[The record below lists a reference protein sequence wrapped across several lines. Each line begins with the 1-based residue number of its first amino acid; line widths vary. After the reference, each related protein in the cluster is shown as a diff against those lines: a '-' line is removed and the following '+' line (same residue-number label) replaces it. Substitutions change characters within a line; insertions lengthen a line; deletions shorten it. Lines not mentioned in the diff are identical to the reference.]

1 VIVWFLKLVG
11 ISDTLAERLGET
23 HWMWARPRVFLAG
36 VVLLAP
42 LAVFIV
48 LRHRHNLPN
57 VSPALRGMLSGC
69 RIAVLALL
77 VIVLGGPYLRLEEPV
92 TQKPVLAW
100 LTDESASMSLP
111 VGSYDGDQLAALAVA
126 AGMAEKPPDNGPAKV
141 DADVRRE
148 LVNVTRAQFAAR
160 VVDRHRAAVLV
171 PLADQFDLRAYRF
184 ARRLQPDTTLA
195 PHDPKPEDS
204 PPAGDL
210 ADTALGDA
218 LDEVIALAAGRRLAG
233 IVLLSD
239 GRTTTGSDPIQVMKR
254 QQAVTTEKRVPPVW
268 AIPVGSPEPPVDIAL
283 LDVLAPAQLAV
294 GDTAV
299 VVATITSHGFDDR
312 RIKVTLL
319 EGDKALDETEA
330 ALRAGERQ
338 QLQLDFEAKEPGMRL
353 LTVQVA
359 PQGEEQVQDNN
370 RSGLA
375 INVDE
380 QRWRVL
386 YIEGYPSWDFRFL
399 DHSLRRDHGL
409 EVSVVMEAGLSVDP
423 EKDEDLAAVAKLPQD
438 AAGFAQYNVVM
449 LGDVSPALL
458 TPSRQHSLA
467 RAVEEEGLGL
477 IVRAGPQ
484 AMPHA
489 YVGGPLSTLL
499 PIKIERGDGT
509 VEGNPPGVE
518 APAFSPFLMAVT
530 AAGSR
535 HPAFR
540 LYDSATRNRS
550 VWSRMPSFFWAAAAA
565 EESAGA
571 TVLAKLS
578 TAGKERPLIA
588 EHFAGAGRVLLVG
601 TDSTY
606 RWRRNI
612 GDHLFYRFWGQ
623 AIRRVARSKQRS
635 IRKNWL
641 EAYPARV
648 AAGEGVSIELYAVD
662 ESGEPL
668 TDAEARVR
676 VTRGDSTETVIL
688 DRSAE
693 PGRFRG
699 TWNPSQV
706 GEYRLAY
713 ADRRGA
719 TVDAAVRVAESGR
732 ELLRPDVDRDT
743 LGALADV
750 TGGGVIELDR
760 IAELTQK
767 LEGETVTVTRA
778 HEEEIWDNWLTLVL
792 LVTLYCADVFVR
804 RMSGLT

>member
-1 VIVWFLKLVG
+1 MITWLLKLIG
-11 ISDTLAERLGET
+11 ISETFTGRLDEA

-36 VVLLAP
+36 LILLAP

-48 LRHRHNLPN
+48 LRHRRSLPN
-57 VSPALRGMLSGC
+57 VSSPLRGMLSVC
-69 RIAVLALL
+69 RICVLALL

-111 VGSYDGDQLAALAVA
+111 VGACDDAQLVNLALA
-126 AGMAEKPPDNGPAKV
+126 AGMLKKPDDDAPVKVEAE
-141 DADVRRE
+141 VRRE
-148 LVNVTRAQFAAR
+148 LVNLSRTELAAR
-160 VVDRHRAAVLV
+160 VVHHQRADIIE
-171 PLADQFDLRAYRF
+171 PLAEEFELRRYRF
-184 ARRLQPDTTLA
+184 ARRVRRDTSDQTQ
-195 PHDPKPEDS
+195 DPQSTDAS
-204 PPAGDL
+204 PADDRG
-210 ADTALGDA
+210 DTALGDA

-233 IVLLSD
+233 IVLLTD
-239 GRTTTGSDPIQVMKR
+239 GRSTTGADPLQVMR
-254 QQAVTTEKRVPPVW
+254 RHQTVSAEKGAAPVW
-268 AIPVGSPEPPVDIAL
+268 TIPVGSAEPLVDIAL
-283 LDVLAPAQLAV
+283 LDALAPAQLAV

-299 VVATITSHGFDDR
+299 VVATISSHGFDDR
-312 RIKVTLL
+312 RVKVTLL
-319 EGDKALDETEA
+319 EGDKALEEA
-330 ALRAGERQ
+330 EISLRAGERQ
-338 QLQLDFEAKEPGMRL
+338 QVQLDFEATAPGVRL
-353 LTVQVA
+353 LTVEVA

-386 YIEGYPSWDFRFL
+386 YIEGYPNWDFRFL

-409 EVSVVMEAGLSVDP
+409 EVSVVMEASLNADV
-423 EKDEDLAAVAKLPQD
+423 EKGQDLATVAKLPED

-449 LGDVSPALL
+449 LGDITPALL
-458 TPSRQHSLA
+458 PPQRQRSLA
-467 RAVEEEGLGL
+467 RAVRDEGLGL

-489 YVGGPLSTLL
+489 FAGGPLGALL
-499 PIKIERGDGT
+499 PVRLERGDGLD
-509 VEGNPPGVE
+509 ESDSPGVE
-518 APAFSPFLMAVT
+518 APAFSPFQMAVT

-550 VWSRMPSFFWAAAAA
+550 VWSRMPPFFWAAAAA
-565 EESAGA
+565 EASPGG
-571 TVLAKLS
+571 TVLATLT
-578 TAGKERPLIA
+578 TAGKERPLIV

-601 TDSTY
+601 TDATY

-641 EAYPARV
+641 EAYPARI

-662 ESGEPL
+662 EGGEPL

-688 DRSAE
+688 ERSAE

-699 TWNPSQV
+699 TWNALEV

-713 ADRRGA
+713 TDRRGA
-719 TVDAAVRVAESGR
+719 IVDAAVRVAKSGR

-743 LGALADV
+743 LGALADL
-750 TGGGVIELDR
+750 TAGGLIELDR
-760 IAELTQK
+760 LAELPQK
-767 LEGETVTVTRA
+767 LEGETITVTRT
-778 HEEEIWDNWLTLVL
+778 HEEEIWDNWLTLVV